1 MTINFKES
9 ANFIWSIAD
18 LLRGDYKQSEYGR
31 VILPL
36 TVLRRL
42 DCVLEPTKQ
51 AVLDY
56 LPQTKSLS
64 PDAAE
69 TVIKKKAKLSFY
81 NKSKFDFQK
90 LVADPNDIA
99 ANLRH
104 YINGFSKNAR
114 NILEHF
120 NFEDHIERLDKS
132 NLLYKVVKRFAEV
145 DLHPDKIQ
153 NIEMGY
159 IFEELIRKFADL
171 SNETAGEHFTPREV
185 IRLMVNLLFLNDKAI
200 LTRKGIV
207 KTLYDPACGTG
218 GMLSV
223 AEEYL
228 RELNPDA
235 DLRVFGQ
242 ELNPESYAICN
253 SDMLIKGQNTDHIKF
268 GNSFTQDGLK
278 DEKFDYMLSNPPFGV
293 EWKKIEDEITKEHE
307 QMGFAGRF
315 GAGLP
320 RISDGSFLFLQ
331 HMISKMRPDDGGSRL
346 GIVFNGSPLFS
357 GGAGSGE
364 SEIRKWIIEN
374 DMLEAI
380 VAMPD
385 QLFYNT
391 GISTYVWIVTNRKEK
406 DRKGKIQLINAVNFY
421 QKMTRGLGNKRN
433 EIGDEHIEQITKI
446 YGAFKAGEYCKIF
459 PNEYF
464 GYTRVTIERPLRLNF
479 QVSKERIARL
489 DQETGFINLAKSKKK
504 GKEGVREI
512 EEGEKLQ
519 KHIKEILLSMDS
531 SKVYKNRDKFVKVV
545 EVKCEEFG
553 VRLKAPVMN
562 VILNALSERDETADV
577 CLDKDGKPEPD
588 SELRDCENV
597 PLTENIDA
605 YFKREVLP
613 HVPDAWMDR
622 SKDKIGYEINFTKE
636 FYKYKPLRSLEEI
649 RKDILALEKETE
661 GLMDEVLGS

>member
-1 MTINFKES
+1 MTINFKER

-42 DCVLEPTKQ
+42 DCVLEPTKEK
-51 AVLDY
+51 VLSY
-56 LPQTKSLS
+56 LPQVKSLS
-64 PDAAE
+64 PGAAE
-69 TVIKKKAKLSFY
+69 TVLKKKAKLSFY
-81 NKSKFDFQK
+81 NKSKFDFRK
-90 LVADPNDIA
+90 LIADPNDIA
-99 ANLRH
+99 ANLRN

-114 NILEHF
+114 SILEHF
-120 NFEDHIERLDKS
+120 NFDDHIERLDKS
-132 NLLYKVVKRFAEV
+132 NLLYMVVKRFADV
-145 DLHPDKIQ
+145 DLHPEAVA

-185 IRLMVNLLFLNDKAI
+185 IRLMVNILFLNDKEI
-200 LTRKGIV
+200 LTKKGIV
-207 KTLYDPACGTG
+207 KTLFDPACGTG

-253 SDMLIKGQNTDHIKF
+253 SDMLIKGQNTEHIKF

-293 EWKKIEDEITKEHE
+293 EWKKIKDEITKEYE
-307 QMGFAGRF
+307 QLGFSGRF

-331 HMISKMRPDDGGSRL
+331 HMISKMRPEDGGARL

-364 SEIRKWIIEN
+364 SEIRKWIIEH

-380 VAMPD
+380 IALPD

-391 GISTYVWIVTNRKEK
+391 GISTYIWIVTNRKEK
-406 DRKGKIQLINAVNFY
+406 ERKGKIQLINAVEFFV
-421 QKMTRGLGNKRN
+421 KMARSLGNKRN
-433 EIGDEHIEQITKI
+433 EISDEHIAKITKI
-446 YGAFKAGEYCKIF
+446 YGEFKQGEYCKIF
-459 PNEYF
+459 PNKYF
-464 GYTRVTIERPLRLNF
+464 GYTRVTVERPLRLNF
-479 QVSKERIARL
+479 QISKERMDRL
-489 DQETGFINLAKSKKK
+489 SEQSVFINLAKSKKK
-504 GKEGVREI
+504 GKAGLKEA

-519 KHIKEILLSMDS
+519 KEIKTMLSQMDA
-531 SKVYKNRDKFVKVV
+531 SKVYKNRQQFIEAIEEAINKRELKV
-545 EVKCEEFG
+545 
-553 VRLKAPVMN
+553 KAPVMKA
-562 VILNALSERDETADV
+562 IMDALCERDETADV
-577 CLDKDGKPEPD
+577 CLDKDGKPESD
-588 SELRDCENV
+588 TELRDCENV
-597 PLTENIDA
+597 PLLEDIDA

-622 SKDKIGYEINFTKE
+622 SKDKVGYEINLTKE
-636 FYKYKPLRSLEEI
+636 FYKYKPLRSLEDI

-661 GLMDEVLGS
+661 GLMDQVLE